1 MIRYSNK
8 IKSKYLSI
16 VRRLGKN
23 RSIVAIARNLLEII
37 YTMLRKGEDFV
48 DNMDGLTER
57 KIKSMQARSMNPGPV
72 RRLEDLLD
80 SVKKDGTK
88 FKKKKMM
95 GGASKELFS

>member
-1 MIRYSNK
+1 M
-8 IKSKYLSI
+8 KSKYLSI

-37 YTMLRKGEDFV
+37 YTMLKKGEDFV

-57 KIKSMQARSMNPGPV
+57 KIKSMQARSMNPAPV

-80 SVKKDGTK
+80 SVKKRKDGTK
-88 FKKKKMM
+88 FKKKKMI
-95 GGASKELFS
+95 GGAPKELFS